1 MALTALKMG
10 AQLIRHAPKLQK
22 AAKLTSFQKIIR
34 GVKSST
40 KVIQQKLKTKQN
52 LAKVSEKIGDIRNN
66 VGRMG
71 QIRSMAKAVNSS
83 TGVLRSTAN
92 AQRTAKL
99 NNMLRNNYMGGM
111 GPKDMLRNLVKAK
124 PGFMGLGKLGP
135 ALRFT
140 GPVLTI
146 WEANEARKKV
156 FNPKDNIT
164 HSIRNLA
171 TSIKHVG
178 DQKTYKRTRL
188 VGDNPLTQM
197 HNKRVD
203 ALTKLDARE
212 ARNKEKSDAK

>member
-1 MALTALKMG
+1 MSLTALKMG

-22 AAKLTSFQKIIR
+22 VAKLTSFQKIIR

-71 QIRSMAKAVNSS
+71 QIRAMNKAVNSS
-83 TGVLRSTAN
+83 TGVLRRTAN
-92 AQRTAKL
+92 AQRTAKM
-99 NNMLRNNYMGGM
+99 NDMLRNNYMGGM
-111 GPKDMLRNLVKAK
+111 GPKDMIRNLVKAK
-124 PGFMGLGKLGP
+124 PGFMGIGKLGP

-140 GPVLTI
+140 GPALTAY
-146 WEANEARKKV
+146 EVYDTGKKV

-171 TSIKHVG
+171 TAVKHVG
-178 DQKTYKRTRL
+178 DKKTYRRTRL
-188 VGDNPLTQM
+188 SGEGQLAQM
-197 HNKRVD
+197 HNTR
-203 ALTKLDARE
+203 AEELRKLDT
-212 ARNKEKSDAK
+212 KYGKPGDKKK

>member
-1 MALTALKMG
+1 MGQRFAASLK
-10 AQLIRHAPKLQK
+10 K
-22 AAKLTSFQKIIR
+22 AKASRVKKFPTFEQIIR
-34 GVKSST
+34 GVKSSS

-71 QIRSMAKAVNSS
+71 QIRAMDKAVNSS

-92 AQRTAKL
+92 AQRTAKI
-99 NNMLRNNYMGGM
+99 NNMLSNNYMGGM
-111 GPKDMLRNLVKAK
+111 GPKDMIRNLVKAK
-124 PGFMGLGKLGP
+124 PGFMGIGKLGP

-140 GPVLTI
+140 GPALTAY
-146 WEANEARKKV
+146 EAYETGKKV

-178 DQKTYKRTRL
+178 DKKTYRRTRL
-188 VGDNPLTQM
+188 SGEGRLAQM

-212 ARNKEKSDAK
+212 ARNKEKSDDK